1 MNSCAK
7 SLRESIPIQ
16 DMRMLYTCAIDDVE
30 KMQRGFECF
39 DEGDTHYRSAT
50 PLSHLTSKEKG
61 RGRWKL
67 LPGV

>member
-1 MNSCAK
+1 
-7 SLRESIPIQ
+7 
-16 DMRMLYTCAIDDVE
+16 MRMLYTCAIDDVE

>member
-1 MNSCAK
+1 MVGGGGGTNNDSDSDPK
-7 SLRESIPIQ
+7 FK
-16 DMRMLYTCAIDDVE
+16 DDIC
-30 KMQRGFECF
+30 RGFECF

-67 LPGV
+67 AAS